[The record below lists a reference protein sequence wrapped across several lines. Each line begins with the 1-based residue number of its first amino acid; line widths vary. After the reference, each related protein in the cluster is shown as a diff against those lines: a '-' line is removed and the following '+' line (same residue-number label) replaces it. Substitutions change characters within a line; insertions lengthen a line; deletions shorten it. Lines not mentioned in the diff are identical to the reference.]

1 MNESKRQLRVAKL
14 LQKELAEILQR
25 ELPDLV
31 AGHMVTITKVRVT
44 PDLSLARYYVSVLG
58 SQKLLLVDGLNNAR
72 SEMRLKLGQRI
83 RNQLRIVPQLECY
96 LDDSLDYIDNIERLL
111 TDPDQ
116 EGSI

>member
-1 MNESKRQLRVAKL
+1 MRVAKL
-14 LQKELAEILQR
+14 LQKEIAEILQR
-25 ELPDLV
+25 ELPHFV

-58 SQKLLLVDGLNNAR
+58 SQKFILVDGMNNAR

-111 TDPDQ
+111 TDPEQD
-116 EGSI
+116 GKL

>member
-25 ELPDLV
+25 ELPALV

-44 PDLSLARYYVSVLG
+44 PDLSLGRYYVSVFG
-58 SQKLLLVDGLNNAR
+58 AKKLDLVDGLNNAR
-72 SEMRLKLGQRI
+72 AEMRLKLGQRI

-111 TDPDQ
+111 IDPDK
-116 EGSI
+116 EGSV